1 MYKLFVFILVSFS
14 VYAQDNSIQKFSLQD
29 ALDHALFH
37 NNEAQNSKS
46 DVRLAELQKW
56 QTTSTGLPQ
65 ISANISY
72 NNWIQQQISL
82 IPAEFFGGNMGDF
95 AEVAFGTKQTMNGTL
110 TLSQKVFDGSYL
122 VGLQAAK
129 VYLEISKNAQEKTY
143 TELRK
148 AVTNAYG
155 NVLLT
160 EENIKILQANILVI
174 EKNIAALQKVYENGM
189 TEEENIEQ
197 LQLTRSGLISMRNY
211 NLILKDLAYDMFNL
225 TVGLNIN
232 TPVMLTDTLENLIT
246 TSSLKTPGI
255 SENSAENTIDFKIAL
270 NDLRSKELLLK
281 LEKSK
286 ALPTINAFINGTYS
300 GNSDR
305 FDFLERS
312 QKWFGA
318 SLFGVNISIPIF
330 SALGRSASTQ
340 KAKINLERSERNL
353 KNLEQQIEVQ
363 IKSAQNDLEFAKQDL
378 KNKKQGL
385 DLAKRIEQKN
395 QIKFFEG
402 LASSFELSQA
412 QTQLYTAQQQYIQ
425 AMLYVLNK
433 HIALDIL
440 LNPNPI
446 N

>member
-174 EKNIAALQKVYENGM
+174 EKNIADLQKVYENGM

-402 LASSFELSQA
+402 LASSFELSQGFSIFA
-412 QTQLYTAQQQYIQ
+412 I
-425 AMLYVLNK
+425 MG
-433 HIALDIL
+433 IL
-440 LNPNPI
+440 
-446 N
+446 